1 MAKYLVDANL
11 PYYFN
16 LWNNDDFVHVND
28 LDFLQTDSQIWD
40 YSKEKD
46 LILLSKDADFTIRL
60 LTFGPPPEVVP
71 FKFGNLR
78 IKEFHGFITKNW
90 GIILSSIAE
99 NNLVNVFID
108 RIEAVK

>member
-11 PYYFN
+11 PYYFSQ
-16 LWNNDDFVHVND
+16 WNNDDFVHVND
-28 LDFLQTDSQIWD
+28 LEFLQTDSQIWD

-60 LTFGPPPEVVP
+60 LTFGPPPKVVQ
-71 FKFGNLR
+71 FKVGNLR
-78 IKEFHGFITKNW
+78 IKEFHDFITKNW